1 MKVCIV
7 SPHIDDA
14 ILSCGVAIQQHLA
27 RGDGVVILNVFN
39 AGTNADNRRQE
50 EIAAAANIGAE
61 THFLDELDA
70 PDRNPVY
77 WSEIKLF
84 FGDMA
89 EVPAEYIE
97 KIEKRLTEFFS
108 ARKIDL
114 AYFPLAAGNHIDH
127 RIAYAASRR
136 IRNAAVRYYED
147 RPYILWPGVL
157 QGRMNDLGAGA
168 ALPAVTCDI
177 MLQSLPSY
185 HYLKHF
191 VPKGEYQDA
200 CLPLYFAALEK
211 GPGRRLRA
219 ESETLVATAGEMR
232 RVYDALSRYESQ
244 MPLIYPDYETF
255 FADSM
260 RYEKFNSGQEIY
272 AERSWTLKA

>member
-14 ILSCGVAIQQHLA
+14 ILSCGVAIQRHLA
-27 RGDGVVILNVFN
+27 QGDDVTILNVFN
-39 AGTNADNRRQE
+39 AGTNARNRRQE
-50 EIAAAANIGAE
+50 EIGAAASIGADVV
-61 THFLDELDA
+61 FLDELDA

-77 WSEIKLF
+77 WSTIQLF
-84 FGDMA
+84 FGDIA
-89 EVPAEYIE
+89 EVPAEYID

-108 ARKIDL
+108 AYKVDL

-127 RIAYAASRR
+127 RVAYAASRR

-157 QGRMNDLGAGA
+157 QGRMHDIGADA
-168 ALPAVTCDI
+168 ALPTVTREM

-191 VPKGEYQDA
+191 VPKGEYQDT

-211 GPGRRLRA
+211 GPGKLLHA
-219 ESETLVATAGEMR
+219 ESETLVATADEIR
-232 RVYDALSRYESQ
+232 RVYDALSLYKSQ
-244 MPLIYPDYETF
+244 MPYIYPDYETF

-272 AERSWTLKA
+272 AERSWMLKV